1 MTRCIEY
8 GDEIT
13 STSTDIKPSA
23 MELIGKGRCEELYNQ
38 AFKQHNEDFEEKIGQ
53 ILQTTNFIYENSK
66 SIISLE
72 YWLYPAIGVIT
83 FAYLS
88 EYLAPILTIII
99 CGGLLFRFFHIQ
111 GLQATYS
118 TGLTSSFTSL
128 HSSPKKDV
136 RLLGIVLCIECYL
149 GVIYDPESASM
160 VIKGKSSYRHFSQ
173 LMYSSN
179 TLSVK
184 EVLLAYHKSQ
194 DRANKKYEALVEDAV
209 ALSKNS
215 P

>member
-13 STSTDIKPSA
+13 STSTEIKPSA
-23 MELIGKGRCEELYNQ
+23 MELIGKGRCDELYDQ
-38 AFKQHNEDFEEKIGQ
+38 AFEQHNEDFEEKIGQ

-99 CGGLLFRFFHIQ
+99 CGGSLFRFFHIQ

-149 GVIYDPESASM
+149 WRELRDYLDWDRAEDLSKKNGYDPDELKHA
-160 VIKGKSSYRHFSQ
+160 KDLDNY
-173 LMYSSN
+173 YN
-179 TLSVK
+179 
-184 EVLLAYHKSQ
+184 A
-194 DRANKKYEALVEDAV
+194 
-209 ALSKNS
+209 
-215 P
+215 